1 MFPVFFTK
9 CVEPV
14 QRNKD
19 GLQWIVHR
27 FPIKGGISIMEVLT
41 WEEATHK
48 DRVLTLLLASA
59 DGAVSPRLH

>member
-41 WEEATHK
+41 WEEARHK
-48 DRVLTLLLASA
+48 DHVLTLLLASA